1 MNKLLLSVLISSI
14 ILNLVGQGCV
24 EYMLLMLRSLQIV
37 MHLPIL
43 PVAFPANA
51 LAFFLYII
59 RLVQFDV
66 LEDIPFFEYLTI
78 T

>member
-24 EYMLLMLRSLQIV
+24 EYMLLMFRSLQIV
-37 MHLPIL
+37 LHLPIL
-43 PVAFPANA
+43 QVVFPSNA

-66 LEDIPFFEYLTI
+66 LEDIPFFENLTI
-78 T
+78 I